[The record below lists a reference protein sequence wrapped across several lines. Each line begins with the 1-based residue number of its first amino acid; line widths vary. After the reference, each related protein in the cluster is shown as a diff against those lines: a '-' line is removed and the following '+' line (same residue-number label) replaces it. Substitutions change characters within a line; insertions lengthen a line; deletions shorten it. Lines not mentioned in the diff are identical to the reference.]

1 MHVLKEIVDAYRA
14 LNGSIFACY
23 LDASKAFDR
32 VNHRVLFEKLVRRG
46 VPGYIVR
53 ILIFWYSNQQM
64 CVKWGKMFSRC
75 FNVTNG
81 VRQGGILSPYLFSI
95 YVDDLSEQ
103 LNECKTGCKFNDL
116 LVNHLMYADDLVILS
131 PSAVG
136 LGMLLKACEKFGVHH
151 DVNFNAKKSA
161 VMVFRSKTMK
171 DLELPDLNM
180 YGEKIQEVTKTKYL
194 GHIITNDLTDDADID
209 RQVKKL
215 YAQGNS
221 ILRKFHMCSWD
232 VKLTLFRAYCSP
244 LYTAQLWWSHKRAS
258 INRLKVTYHNLFKMF
273 LNLQHMSVQNGAF
286 DVRQSDAI
294 DGSKRNV

>member
-1 MHVLKEIVDAYRA
+1 MKALAY
-14 LNGSIFACY
+14 Y
-23 LDASKAFDR
+23 LDASKAFDH
-32 VNHRVLFEKLVRRG
+32 VNHSVLFEKLVRRG

-53 ILIFWYSNQQM
+53 ILIFWYSKQM

-103 LNECKTGCKFNDL
+103 LNECKTGYKFNDL
-116 LVNHLMYADDLVILS
+116 LVNHLMYADDLVILA

-136 LGMLLKACEKFGVHH
+136 LSMLFKACEKFGVHH
-151 DVNFNAKKSA
+151 DVKFNGKKSA

-171 DLELPDLNM
+171 DLVLPDLNM

-232 VKLTLFRAYCSP
+232 VKPTLFRAFCSP
-244 LYTAQLWWSHKRAS
+244 LRRYIIYSSTVVESQKGFHKQ
-258 INRLKVTYHNLFKMF
+258 TE
-273 LNLQHMSVQNGAF
+273 G
-286 DVRQSDAI
+286 DVPRP
-294 DGSKRNV
+294 V

>member
-1 MHVLKEIVDAYRA
+1 M
-14 LNGSIFACY
+14 
-23 LDASKAFDR
+23 
-32 VNHRVLFEKLVRRG
+32 
-46 VPGYIVR
+46 
-53 ILIFWYSNQQM
+53 
-64 CVKWGKMFSRC
+64 
-75 FNVTNG
+75 TNG

-116 LVNHLMYADDLVILS
+116 LVNHLMYADDLVILA

-136 LGMLLKACEKFGVHH
+136 LSMLLKACEKFGVHY
-151 DVNFNAKKSA
+151 VVKFNAKKSA

-171 DLELPDLNM
+171 DLVLPDLNM
-180 YGEKIQEVTKTKYL
+180 YGEKIQEVTKTKCN
-194 GHIITNDLTDDADID
+194 IITNDLTDDADID

-258 INRLKVTYHNLFKMF
+258 INRLKVPCHNLFKMF
-273 LNLQHMSVQNGAF
+273 LGLPKYESTSLLCTALDVQCCQAVIRRLIYNF
-286 DVRQSDAI
+286 IMVRLAATKNSIIILHITD
-294 DGSKRNV
+294 